1 MGGFAF
7 KSFKQEAKTEQE
19 KEMRKMVEKAFKEGE
34 KKGLLDGE
42 AIGYEKGK
50 KDAEKEFSKNNSEI
64 LEMISNN
71 INSIAIEMK
80 NCNSNF
86 EKNLKQEFNNAL
98 IQIIQTFFE
107 KIAHTDFSE
116 DIVKKVDEFFE
127 KNIINQ
133 KLTIEVH
140 ESLKEKLEEHL
151 NQKLDEEIRKI
162 IVIKGNQ
169 SCSQY
174 DLKIF
179 NQNGIYERNLKEVKE
194 KFQKMLNIKNNE

>member
-19 KEMRKMVEKAFKEGE
+19 KEMQKMIDQAFKEGE
-34 KKGLLDGE
+34 KKGFLDGE
-42 AIGYEKGK
+42 ASGYEKGK

-64 LEMISNN
+64 LETVSNN
-71 INSIAIEMK
+71 LSSVCAELK
-80 NCNSNF
+80 NCNINF
-86 EKNLKQEFNNAL
+86 EENLKKEFKNAL
-98 IQIIQTFFE
+98 IQIIHTFFE
-107 KIAHTDFSE
+107 KIAHTDFS
-116 DIVKKVDEFFE
+116 DDVLKKVDEFFE

-140 ESLKEKLEEHL
+140 ESLKECLEEHL
-151 NQKLDEEIRKI
+151 NQKLDEEIRNI
-162 IVIKGNQ
+162 ITIKGNS

-179 NQNGIYERNLKEVKE
+179 NQNGVYERNLNEVRE
-194 KFQKMLNIKNNE
+194 KFEKILNIK

>member
-19 KEMRKMVEKAFKEGE
+19 KEMHKMVEQAFKEGE
-34 KKGLLDGE
+34 KKGFLDGE
-42 AIGYEKGK
+42 ASGYEKGK

-64 LEMISNN
+64 LETVSNN
-71 INSIAIEMK
+71 LSSICTELK
-80 NCNSNF
+80 NNNANF
-86 EKNLKQEFNNAL
+86 EENLKKEFKNAL
-98 IQIIQTFFE
+98 MQIIHTFFE
-107 KIAHTDFSE
+107 KIAHTDFSD
-116 DIVKKVDEFFE
+116 DILKKVDEFFE
-127 KNIINQ
+127 QNIINQ

-140 ESLKEKLEEHL
+140 ESLKERLEEHL

-162 IVIKGNQ
+162 ITIKGNS

-179 NQNGIYERNLKEVKE
+179 NQNGVYERNLNEVRE
-194 KFQKMLNIKNNE
+194 KFEKILSIKQ

>member
-1 MGGFAF
+1 MSGFAF

-19 KEMRKMVEKAFKEGE
+19 KEMQKMIENAFQEGE
-34 KKGLLDGE
+34 KKGLFDGE

-64 LEMISNN
+64 LEIMSNN
-71 INSIAIEMK
+71 LASIATEIK

-86 EKNLKQEFNNAL
+86 ENNLKQEFKDAL
-98 IQIIQTFFE
+98 MQIIHTFFE
-107 KIAHTDFSE
+107 KIAHTDFSD

-140 ESLKEKLEEHL
+140 ESLKENLEEHL

-162 IVIKGNQ
+162 IVIKGNP

-174 DLKIF
+174 DIKIF

-194 KFQKMLNIKNNE
+194 KFQKMLNVENKK